1 MTSSYGTPSGAVEF
15 MDGSTP
21 LASVPLSSNT
31 SDGLTGRAVKTTV
44 RASVNDDTRTNSMV
58 GTKVHHRAALN
69 QLMRNHQAKIGIRS
83 IHSLGSSGSAPVRA
97 SIIRNEFVTNH
108 QSNEV
113 VASHQVEIR
122 IRLMDAPGS
131 SGSAPVRASTTGN
144 EVVTNHHAKIRIR
157 LIHMPGSSGSAPVRA
172 STTANEVVTNQQAK
186 IRIRLMDAPD
196 SSGSV
201 SLTTLALGAGKHVLS
216 AVYVPAV
223 NAQNATNYAPSTSRG
238 LKHRVDRARL
248 TITPHKLSVMHGHVL
263 PPVVWTAN
271 FVNHD
276 TTTSLTKQPRCIVH
290 VKLDSRGRVTSRP
303 GKYGIT
309 CSKAVDPNYHIRY
322 ESSYLTVKKARR

>member
-1 MTSSYGTPSGAVEF
+1 MTNHQSNEVEASHQGKIRIRSMDTPRSSRSAP
-15 MDGSTP
+15 
-21 LASVPLSSNT
+21 
-31 SDGLTGRAVKTTV
+31 
-44 RASVNDDTRTNSMV
+44 RASTIANEVVTNHL
-58 GTKVHHRAALN
+58 GKIRIR
-69 QLMRNHQAKIGIRS
+69 LMDAT
-83 IHSLGSSGSAPVRA
+83 GSSGSAPVRA
-97 SIIRNEFVTNH
+97 SATA
-108 QSNEV
+108 NEV
-113 VASHQVEIR
+113 VTSHQGKIR
-122 IRLMDAPGS
+122 IRLMDTPGS
-131 SGSAPVRASTTGN
+131 Y
-144 EVVTNHHAKIRIR
+144 
-157 LIHMPGSSGSAPVRA
+157 GSAPVRA
-172 STTANEVVTNQQAK
+172 STTANEVVGSRQAK
-186 IRIRLMDAPD
+186 IGIRLMGAPGP
-196 SSGSV
+196 SGAV
-201 SLTTLALGAGKHVLS
+201 SLTTSALGAGKHVLS

-309 CSKAVDPNYHIRY
+309 CSKAVDPNYRIRY
-322 ESSYLTVKKARR
+322 QSAYLTVKKARTLVQTRPTTLATTVPLLTLPVRQRSLELKTDN